1 MSIKKINIQD
11 LSDEISKM
19 LTEYVDNV
27 EEIVEEE
34 TDNLIKEAKLD
45 LVSKSPKDKGDY
57 ARSWT
62 ITQKKYKG
70 LHVYSRVIHTKD
82 HYRLTHLL
90 EFGHHA
96 KDGSWVPAQPHIRST
111 EQKYKQQLSSNIER
125 RIKR

>member
-34 TDNLIKEAKLD
+34 TDNLIKEAKLY

-70 LHVYSRVIHTKD
+70 LHVYSRVIHNKD

>member
-45 LVSKSPKDKGDY
+45 LASKSPKDKGDY

-70 LHVYSRVIHTKD
+70 LHVYSRVIHNKD

>member
-70 LHVYSRVIHTKD
+70 LHVYSRVIHNKD

-90 EFGHHA
+90 EFGPHA

>member
-70 LHVYSRVIHTKD
+70 LHVYSRVIHNKD

-96 KDGSWVPAQPHIRST
+96 KDGSCVPAQPHSRST

>member
-34 TDNLIKEAKLD
+34 TDHLIKEAKLD
-45 LVSKSPKDKGDY
+45 LASKSPKDKGDY

-70 LHVYSRVIHTKD
+70 LHVYSRVIHNKD

>member
-45 LVSKSPKDKGDY
+45 LATKSPKDKGDY

-70 LHVYSRVIHTKD
+70 LHVYSRVIHNKD